1 MSNLI
6 TIELCAEDR
15 ARIDR
20 LTEAL
25 EKRQEWE
32 SRNCHACV
40 ERALEVSRTNIGAEL
55 KEPTVDAL
63 QEHLAATLE
72 KAAKAMDG
80 KGENKPTGEQET
92 TTPSTTPPTEEKPK
106 DEAVTPP
113 PTAKKVERAELR
125 AKVIELS
132 AKGLKEQVKEVIRAF
147 GQTVSEIPEDKI
159 AECYE
164 KLIALEV

>member
-1 MSNLI
+1 MSNII

-25 EKRQEWE
+25 EKRQVWE

-40 ERALEVSRTNIGAEL
+40 EMALEVSRTNIGAEL

-63 QEHLAATLE
+63 QERLAETLDKAFKTLE
-72 KAAKAMDG
+72 E
-80 KGENKPTGEQET
+80 KGENKPTGAQET
-92 TTPSTTPPTEEKPK
+92 PPPTTTTQNEEKPTVE
-106 DEAVTPP
+106 DVAPP

-132 AKGLKEQVKEVIRAF
+132 ANGLKEQVKEVIRAF
-147 GQTVSEIPEDKI
+147 GQTVPEIPEDKI